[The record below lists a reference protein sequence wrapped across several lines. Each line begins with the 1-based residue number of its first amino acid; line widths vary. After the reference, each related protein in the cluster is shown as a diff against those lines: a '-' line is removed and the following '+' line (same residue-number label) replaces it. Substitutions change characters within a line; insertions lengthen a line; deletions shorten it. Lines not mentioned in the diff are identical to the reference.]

1 MAKEINNTLIDYN
14 MDDVMRNQTGQKQ
27 VWHEQQQIVPAVK
40 PRKGRKPAV
49 PYRHCSFICAINIW
63 DEILEIVDES
73 HLTIRQV
80 MELILQKG
88 IKEYRAKHK
97 KGNYRD
103 DIF

>member
-1 MAKEINNTLIDYN
+1 MAKKINNALANYD
-14 MDDVMRNQTGQKQ
+14 MDDMMRNQTGQKQ
-27 VWHEQQQIVPAVK
+27 VRHEQQQIAPAVK

-49 PYRHCSFICAINIW
+49 PYRHCSFICTINIW

>member
-1 MAKEINNTLIDYN
+1 MAKEINNTLTDYD
-14 MDDVMRNQTGQKQ
+14 MSDVMRNQTGLKQ
-27 VWHEQQQIVPAVK
+27 VRHEQQQIASTVK
-40 PRKGRKPAV
+40 PKKGRKPAV

-63 DEILEIVDES
+63 DEILEIVDET

-97 KGNYRD
+97 KGNYSN